1 MPVAKF
7 LKETR
12 RELSKVTWPTR
23 DEIIQM
29 TSLVI
34 LVSLAVGIYI
44 GALDLG
50 FSKLLETMLK

>member
-7 LKETR
+7 LTETR
-12 RELSKVTWPTR
+12 RELAKVTWPTR

-34 LVSLAVGIYI
+34 IVSLSVGVYI
-44 GALDLG
+44 GALDFG
-50 FSKLLETMLK
+50 FSKLLESVLK

>member
-7 LKETR
+7 FKETR
-12 RELSKVTWPTR
+12 RELAKVTWPNR

-34 LVSLAVGIYI
+34 LVSLGVGIYI

-50 FSKLLETMLK
+50 FSKLLETLLK

>member
-12 RELSKVTWPTR
+12 RELTKVTWPTR

-44 GALDLG
+44 GVLDFG
-50 FSKLLETMLK
+50 FSKLLEVAIK